1 MWQKLLCAISEQ
13 DCQKIARTKFSITS
27 FPRNKREWAWVSP
40 LFDRLLRRTAARL
53 QAKMR
58 LIVERAWLFACQ
70 PRAEK
75 CKKARRRHD
84 RIESGGSK
92 RGLCSG

>member
-1 MWQKLLCAISEQ
+1 MWPKLACAISEQ

-27 FPRNKREWAWVSP
+27 LPRNKREWAWASQ

-58 LIVERAWLFACQ
+58 LTAERAWLFACQ
-70 PRAEK
+70 PRVEK
-75 CKKARRRHD
+75 FRKARRRHD
-84 RIESGGSK
+84 RIESGGNK